1 MPRRLLTA
9 LILLCCPPAAAMVG
23 EAPVIGASGLGRHVV
38 MIVGSRG
45 SFCTG
50 TALARDLVL
59 TAVHCLPSGASYKL
73 VDFSG
78 GEPKLRDIVRIA
90 RHPAFTQRGMTTH
103 RGTADVALI
112 KLAEPLPASVTPAM
126 LGPAD
131 LPVQVGDAFT
141 AVGYGITRRGDPR
154 SGGKLRQVQLL
165 ATGKPDSM
173 DVRLM
178 DPATR
183 NTRAGRGACT
193 GDSGGPVFAE
203 SGGRTV
209 VVGVISWT
217 TGPKYTSGCGG
228 ITGMTPLARYRGWIV
243 DTARKLGTVLPLG
256 PLSP

>member
-1 MPRRLLTA
+1 MPRCLLTA
-9 LILLCCPPAAAMVG
+9 LILLCCSPAAAMVG

-59 TAVHCLPSGASYKL
+59 TAVHCLPVGASYKL

-78 GEPKLRDIVRIA
+78 GQPKLKDIVRIE

-103 RGTADVALI
+103 RGTADVALA
-112 KLAEPLPASVTPAM
+112 KLSAPLPASITPAA

-131 LPVQVGDAFT
+131 LAVKIGEAFT

-154 SGGKLRQVQLL
+154 SGGKLRSVQLV
-165 ATGKPDSM
+165 ATGRPDSM

-178 DPATR
+178 DPATH
-183 NTRAGRGACT
+183 NERAGRGACT
-193 GDSGGPVFAE
+193 GDSGGPVFADI
-203 SGGRTV
+203 GGRAM

-228 ITGMTPLARYRGWIV
+228 ITGMTPLARYHGWIIE
-243 DTARKLGTVLPLG
+243 TARNLGSVLR
-256 PLSP
+256 